1 MFSGAFSEHENKK
14 INLAKCLVFYFDF
27 QHEEMSQMNWLS
39 YLHPK
44 YETIVINYC
53 FKVFTLKMFS
63 TNKYQIIMRL
73 TITTLGFAQENNRAL
88 TKTILP
94 LSELKD

>member
-27 QHEEMSQMNWLS
+27 QHEEMFQMNWLS

-44 YETIVINYC
+44 YETVVINYC

-73 TITTLGFAQENNRAL
+73 TITTFAQENNRAL